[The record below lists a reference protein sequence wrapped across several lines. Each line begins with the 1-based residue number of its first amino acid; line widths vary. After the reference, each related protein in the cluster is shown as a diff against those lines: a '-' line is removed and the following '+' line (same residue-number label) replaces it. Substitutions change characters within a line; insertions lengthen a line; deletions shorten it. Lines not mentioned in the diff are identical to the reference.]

1 MKASSLD
8 KVPLCLSS
16 TFPLDISKCCELAR
30 GMKDENFQTMHF
42 HNSKT
47 LPLWIRL
54 ERPGMTLTHGS
65 IRILPKLQTKEN
77 CHQSPSWEW
86 HIWWGIHYQQSS
98 VNIKK
103 SVTLW
108 RVDPLLCV
116 GIKVIVPLSC
126 TNFPSIS
133 GKWKYRCLMKSI
145 VPRNENENTVK
156 CIWDFFQ
163 KKITLCGKKS
173 LHFNV
178 DDFMSVLILNMTLQK
193 KHGLKRMSKRI
204 VFVNPSAG
212 SYICF

>member
-8 KVPLCLSS
+8 KVPLCLSL

-30 GMKDENFQTMHF
+30 GMRDENFQTMHF

-103 SVTLW
+103 HYKSNCVSLLHKFSVHLW
-108 RVDPLLCV
+108 EVKIQLFNEVNCAQEW
-116 GIKVIVPLSC
+116 
-126 TNFPSIS
+126 
-133 GKWKYRCLMKSI
+133 KWKYCQMHLGFFSE
-145 VPRNENENTVK
+145 ENY
-156 CIWDFFQ
+156 
-163 KKITLCGKKS
+163 
-173 LHFNV
+173 
-178 DDFMSVLILNMTLQK
+178 FMWK
-193 KHGLKRMSKRI
+193 EK
-204 VFVNPSAG
+204 PS
-212 SYICF
+212 F